1 MKKSFAELIST
12 LFILFILGFIYYTM
26 MPRAMTNDLSTLSEF
41 STDRA
46 FAQVESISQY
56 PHYVGS
62 KNHETVASY
71 LQSQLHEL
79 GLTTTTQEG
88 YTLTDWGN
96 LAKSK
101 NILAR
106 IKGSG
111 NGKALLLLS
120 HYDSAPHSA
129 SKGASDAGSGVA
141 SILEGIRAFQN
152 SKKKHKND
160 IIILFTDAEELGLNG
175 AALFVTEHP
184 WAKDVGTVLNF
195 EARGTSGPSYMLMEA
210 NQGNKN
216 LIKDFAA
223 AAPQYPV
230 TNSLMYSIYKMLPN
244 DTDLTVF
251 REKGAIQGYNFAFID
266 SHYNYHTAQDIS
278 ANLDKTSLSHQG
290 AYLMPL
296 LDYFSNSNLSTKLT
310 TEDNIYFNIPF
321 TVLMYPFSWALPM
334 AIIALILFIIL
345 VFIGLGKKLLT
356 AQEIIKGFIPLLCSL
371 LITFITVFI
380 GWKLVQI
387 CYPQY
392 NDLLNGFTYNGH
404 DYIAAFTLL
413 TLALNFALYQWFSA
427 GKKTMNHYVA
437 ALFIWLVINIVLAI
451 YLTGA
456 GFLIIPVYCGL
467 LSLTYFVITQHSS
480 KVLNAILAIP
490 ALILIVPFIQ
500 MLPIGLG
507 LKILYGSALLTSLT
521 FTLLLPVFGVY
532 RYKIVWSSLLLLGS
546 VFFFIKTDQNAAY
559 GTNRAKSNS
568 LLYVYNADTNKA
580 SWATYDVNLDSWTK
594 NYLGQNPKLV
604 TNQSQNKLFSKYNSD
619 FTYQTITKV
628 RSLKKPTVIFE
639 KDSVARDM
647 RYLKI
652 KIIPNRKVNRY
663 DLFAGEQM
671 NFYNFTAN
679 GVTALEQKG
688 TQLNRKGRKL
698 LSYYVVDNEALE
710 LNFAIPKSTIFDM
723 KIMESSFDLLE
734 NPLFNMVKR
743 ANWMMPTPFVLNDAI
758 VIEQQLI
765 PTPYVAPKALDEPKV
780 TQVKQR
786 RAVYKPLDTT
796 SAE

>member
-1 MKKSFAELIST
+1 MKKSFAEIVST
-12 LFILFILGFIYYTM
+12 LFILLILGFIYCTM
-26 MPRAMTNDLSTLSEF
+26 MPRTLTADLSTLSEF

-46 FAQVESISQY
+46 YTQVENISQY

-62 KNHETVASY
+62 QHHETVASY

-79 GLTTTTQEG
+79 GLTTTTQQG
-88 YTLTDWGN
+88 YTLTEWGN

-120 HYDSAPHSA
+120 HYDSSPHSA

-141 SILEGIRAFQN
+141 TILEGVRAFQN
-152 SKKKHKND
+152 GKKKHKND

-184 WAKDVGTVLNF
+184 WAKDVGVVLNF

-210 NQGNKN
+210 NKGNKQ
-216 LIKDFAA
+216 LIEDFAA

-266 SHYNYHTAQDIS
+266 GHYNYHTAQDIS
-278 ANLDKTSLSHQG
+278 TNLDKNSLKHQG

-296 LDYFSNSNLSTKLT
+296 LDYFSNT
-310 TEDNIYFNIPF
+310 TFNTQQTSEDSIYSNIPF
-321 TVLMYPFSWALPM
+321 TVLMYPFTWAIPM
-334 AIIALILFIIL
+334 ATIALALFVLL
-345 VFIGLGKKLLT
+345 VIVGLGKRVLL
-356 AQEIIKGFIPLLCSL
+356 ASEIVKGFIPLVCSL
-371 LITFITVFI
+371 LITFLTVFL
-380 GWKLVQI
+380 GWNLVLL

-392 NDLLNGFTYNGH
+392 SDLLNGFTYNGH

-413 TLALNFALYQWFSA
+413 TLAISFACYQLFS
-427 GKKTMNHYVA
+427 KVQTTMNHYVA
-437 ALFIWLVINIVLAI
+437 ALFIWLVINGTLAI
-451 YLTGA
+451 FLTGA

-467 LSLTYFVITQHSS
+467 LGLAYFVITQRSS

-507 LKILYGSALLTSLT
+507 LKILYGSALFTSLT
-521 FTLLLPVFGVY
+521 FALLLPVFGAY
-532 RYKIVWSSLLLLGS
+532 KNKIVWSFLFLLGS
-546 VFFFIKTDQNAAY
+546 IFFFIKANENAAY
-559 GTNRAKSNS
+559 GPNKAKSNS
-568 LLYVYNADTNKA
+568 LLYVYDADTNKA
-580 SWATYDVNLDSWTK
+580 SWATYDKNLDPWTK

-604 TNQSQNKLFSKYNSD
+604 TAESKNKLFSKYNSD
-619 FTYQTITKV
+619 FTYRTNTAVIPLKTPTIV
-628 RSLKKPTVIFE
+628 FE
-639 KDSVARDM
+639 KDSTAGDM

-663 DLFAGEQM
+663 DLFAGDQM
-671 NFYNFTAN
+671 TFFNFKAN
-679 GVTALEQKG
+679 GVKSLEQKG
-688 TQLNRKGRKL
+688 DQLNRKGRKL
-698 LSYYVVDNEALE
+698 LSYYVVDNEPLE
-710 LNFAIPKSTIFDM
+710 VQFSIPKAALFDM
-723 KIMESSFDLLE
+723 QLMESSFDLLQ
-734 NPLFNMVKR
+734 NPLFNILKR
-743 ANWMMPTPFVLNDAI
+743 ASWMMPTPFVLNDAVVINQRLNPSAIAPEI
-758 VIEQQLI
+758 VIEQ
-765 PTPYVAPKALDEPKV
+765 PVKAQP
-780 TQVKQR
+780 
-786 RAVYKPLDTT
+786 RARKPVYKLKDTM
-796 SAE
+796 AVE

>member
-1 MKKSFAELIST
+1 MKKSFAELVST

-26 MPRAMTNDLSTLSEF
+26 MPRAITNDLSTLSEF

-46 FAQVESISQY
+46 FTQVESISQY

-184 WAKDVGTVLNF
+184 WAKDVGVVLNF

-210 NQGNKN
+210 NVGNKN
-216 LIKDFAA
+216 LIENFAA

-266 SHYNYHTAQDIS
+266 GHYNYHTAQDIS

-296 LDYFSNSNLSTKLT
+296 LDYFSNSILSTKLT

-334 AIIALILFIIL
+334 AIIALILFIVL

-356 AQEIIKGFIPLLCSL
+356 AQEIIKGFIPLLSSL
-371 LITFITVFI
+371 LITFITVFV

-413 TLALNFALYQWFSA
+413 TLALNFALYQLFSA

-480 KVLNAILAIP
+480 KVLNVILAIP
-490 ALILIVPFIQ
+490 TFILIVPFIQ

-521 FTLLLPVFGVY
+521 FALLLPVFGAY

-546 VFFFIKTDQNAAY
+546 VFFFIKADQNAAY

-580 SWATYDVNLDSWTK
+580 SWATYDTNLDSWTK

-628 RSLKKPTVIFE
+628 RPLKKPTVIFE
-639 KDSVARDM
+639 KDSIARDM

-679 GVTALEQKG
+679 RVTALEQKG
-688 TQLNRKGRKL
+688 NQLNRKGRKL

-734 NPLFNMVKR
+734 NPSFNMVKR

-765 PTPYVAPKALDEPKV
+765 PTQNVATKAVEEPKV

-786 RAVYKPLDTT
+786 RAAYKPLDTT